1 MEDMTTYVLTLRLPD
16 RPGIVHLVSGALVEI
31 GGNIVENAQFSEPVS
46 GLFCMRT
53 RFESSETE
61 AELIRTRINQ
71 ALSQHGPT
79 GEVQMSLRD
88 ESQRQRVMIMVSKH
102 EHCLLDLLYRHDE
115 GELPVDIPVVVS
127 NHWDCQEL
135 VARYGIPFVR
145 IPVTKETKTEA
156 EQELVDL
163 IAEYNIDFVVLAR
176 YMQVLSEGLCA
187 QLAGRAINIHHSFLP
202 GFKGAKPYHQAHDRG
217 VKLIGATAHYVTSD
231 LDEGPI
237 IEQDAQRV
245 THAQSADQL
254 VVLGKDIERQ
264 VLSRAVR
271 WQAEDRVLLVG
282 RRTVVFP

>member
-145 IPVTKETKTEA
+145 IPVTKETKTGICRFS
-156 EQELVDL
+156 LKV
-163 IAEYNIDFVVLAR
+163 
-176 YMQVLSEGLCA
+176 CA
-187 QLAGRAINIHHSFLP
+187 LNWP
-202 GFKGAKPYHQAHDRG
+202 
-217 VKLIGATAHYVTSD
+217 
-231 LDEGPI
+231 
-237 IEQDAQRV
+237 
-245 THAQSADQL
+245 
-254 VVLGKDIERQ
+254 
-264 VLSRAVR
+264 
-271 WQAEDRVLLVG
+271 VG
-282 RRTVVFP
+282 RSTFTTRSCPVSKGQSRTTKRMIVASN

>member
-1 MEDMTTYVLTLRLPD
+1 MTTYVLTLRVPD
-16 RPGIVHLVSGALVEI
+16 RPGIVHGVSGALLEV
-31 GGNIVENAQFSEPVS
+31 GGNILENAQFSEPLS
-46 GLFCMRT
+46 GLFCLRT
-53 RFESSETE
+53 RFET
-61 AELIRTRINQ
+61 AESNSDLIRTHIVS
-71 ALSQHGPT
+71 ALDSIAPGVEYQLS
-79 GEVQMSLRD
+79 VRD
-88 ESQRQRVMIMVSKH
+88 ESVRQRVLIMVSKH

-115 GELPVDIPVVVS
+115 GELPVEIPVVVS

-145 IPVTKETKTEA
+145 IPVSKDTKAEA
-156 EQELVDL
+156 EQELLDL
-163 IAEYNIDFVVLAR
+163 ITEYKIDFVVLAR
-176 YMQVLSEGLCA
+176 YMQVLSQGLCDS
-187 QLAGRAINIHHSFLP
+187 LAGRAINIHHSFLP

-217 VKLIGATAHYVTSD
+217 VKLIGATAHYVTTD

-254 VVLGKDIERQ
+254 VVIGKDIERQ

-282 RRTVVFP
+282 HRTVVFP